1 MKAKKKSVT
10 NYVKK
15 FVKNN
20 ILFISYILLSVITE
34 IFLRISTVGGHFYIK
49 ALYADLAVVLLLGSF
64 GYLFK
69 PKNRF
74 TYYFILLFFY
84 VGLCVAN
91 IIYYQFYTSFI
102 SVDLFA
108 TASMISQVD
117 DSLFAKMHFRH
128 FLFLI
133 FLIIFILIHRKLKKD
148 KYYELLANN
157 EENIKYRKIII
168 PIILVVIFLFSISIY
183 DIGKYAKKWNR
194 ENILRRYGM
203 YVYTITD
210 LVQSVHPKIDNL
222 YGYDEEALLFRNYY
236 SCKWEEE
243 KAVNQYT
250 NRFKDK
256 NVLFIHMESIQ
267 NFLIDLK
274 INDEEVTPFLNKIAK
289 EGIYFN
295 KFYPQISIGTSSDTE
310 FTLLTGLLPSSS
322 GTVFVNYYDRKYYG
336 MPEYFNKMGYYSFSM
351 HANDADYWNRK
362 VMHERLGYNNFFAKE
377 SFEVPEDLE
386 SDKLVGLGL
395 SDKEFFNQLIP
406 KLKDIKNEKDKYF
419 GTIITLSNHSPF
431 NDLEAYGDF
440 DVTMKYSYVNARG
453 RRISGNSPYLEN
465 TTMGKYLKSSHYAD
479 SALKDLFEGLKK
491 ENLLDNTIIVLY
503 GDHEARIPKND
514 FELLYNYDPKENALI
529 SSDDEEYI
537 SMDNYA
543 YDLLKGTPLI
553 IWSNEE
559 EFDSTIEKT
568 MGMYDVLPT
577 IANMFGFKEK
587 YSLGHD
593 IFDDK
598 EGIVVFPNGNVLTD
612 SVYYSNLNEEY
623 ISLNDNPISEDYIN
637 NIKEYANEIL
647 EVSNGIVTHDLIE
660 LETNKVGKCIKK

>member
-10 NYVKK
+10 NYIKK

-133 FLIIFILIHRKLKKD
+133 FLIIFILINRKLKKD

>member
-1 MKAKKKSVT
+1 MKTKKKSVT
-10 NYVKK
+10 NNIKM

-34 IFLRISTVGGHFYIK
+34 TFLRISTVGGHFYIK

-133 FLIIFILIHRKLKKD
+133 FLVIFILIHRKLKKD
-148 KYYELLANN
+148 KYYEILETN

-168 PIILVVIFLFSISIY
+168 PIILIVIFLFSISIY

-236 SCKWEEE
+236 SCKWEDE
-243 KAVNQYT
+243 KTVNQYT

-310 FTLLTGLLPSSS
+310 FTLLTGLMPSSS

-453 RRISGNSPYLEN
+453 RKISGNSPYLEN

-479 SALKDLFEGLKK
+479 SALKDLFEGLKR

-529 SSDDEEYI
+529 SSDNEEYI

-543 YDLLKGTPLI
+543 YDLLKSTPLI

-559 EFDSTIEKT
+559 EFESTIEKT

-647 EVSNGIVTHDLIE
+647 EVSNGIVTHNLIE

>member
-1 MKAKKKSVT
+1 
-10 NYVKK
+10 
-15 FVKNN
+15 
-20 ILFISYILLSVITE
+20 
-34 IFLRISTVGGHFYIK
+34 
-49 ALYADLAVVLLLGSF
+49 
-64 GYLFK
+64 
-69 PKNRF
+69 
-74 TYYFILLFFY
+74 
-84 VGLCVAN
+84 
-91 IIYYQFYTSFI
+91 
-102 SVDLFA
+102 
-108 TASMISQVD
+108 
-117 DSLFAKMHFRH
+117 
-128 FLFLI
+128 
-133 FLIIFILIHRKLKKD
+133 
-148 KYYELLANN
+148 
-157 EENIKYRKIII
+157 
-168 PIILVVIFLFSISIY
+168 
-183 DIGKYAKKWNR
+183 
-194 ENILRRYGM
+194 M

-440 DVTMKYSYVNARG
+440 DVTMKYSYVILR
-453 RRISGNSPYLEN
+453 
-465 TTMGKYLKSSHYAD
+465 
-479 SALKDLFEGLKK
+479 FF
-491 ENLLDNTIIVLY
+491 Y
-503 GDHEARIPKND
+503 G
-514 FELLYNYDPKENALI
+514 
-529 SSDDEEYI
+529 
-537 SMDNYA
+537 
-543 YDLLKGTPLI
+543 
-553 IWSNEE
+553 
-559 EFDSTIEKT
+559 
-568 MGMYDVLPT
+568 
-577 IANMFGFKEK
+577 
-587 YSLGHD
+587 
-593 IFDDK
+593 
-598 EGIVVFPNGNVLTD
+598 
-612 SVYYSNLNEEY
+612 
-623 ISLNDNPISEDYIN
+623 
-637 NIKEYANEIL
+637 
-647 EVSNGIVTHDLIE
+647 
-660 LETNKVGKCIKK
+660 

>member
-1 MKAKKKSVT
+1 MKTKKNT
-10 NYVKK
+10 VKK
-15 FVKNN
+15 FLKKFLTTNV
-20 ILFISYILLSVITE
+20 LFLSYILLSLLAET
-34 IFLRISTVGGHFYIK
+34 FLRISTVGGHFYIK
-49 ALYADLAVVLLLGSF
+49 ALYADIAIILLFGSF

-74 TYYFILLFFY
+74 VYYFILLFFN

-102 SVDLFA
+102 SVDLIA
-108 TASMISQVD
+108 TASMVGQVN
-117 DSLFAKMHFRH
+117 DSLFAKMRFKH
-128 FLFLI
+128 FLFII
-133 FLIIFILIHRKLKKD
+133 FLIIFILINRKLKKD
-148 KYYELLANN
+148 NYYELLESR
-157 EENIKYRKIII
+157 EENIKYRNIILPIII
-168 PIILVVIFLFSISIY
+168 IVVFLLSISVY

-222 YGYDEEALLFRNYY
+222 YGYDEEALAFRNYY

-243 KAVNQYT
+243 KPVNQYT

-256 NVLFIHMESIQ
+256 NLLFIHMESIQ
-267 NFLIDLK
+267 NFLVDLK
-274 INDEEVTPFLNKIAK
+274 INDEEVTPFINKLTK

-310 FTLLTGLLPSSS
+310 FTLNTGLMPSSS
-322 GTVFVNYYDRKYYG
+322 GTVFVNYYDRKYYA
-336 MPEYFNKMGYYSFSM
+336 MPEYFNKMGYYTFSM
-351 HANDADYWNRK
+351 HANDAEYWNRK
-362 VMHERLGYNNFFAKE
+362 VMHEKLGYNTFYAKD
-377 SFEVPEDLE
+377 SFEIPEDSE

-406 KLKDIKNEKDKYF
+406 KLKNIKDNNEKYF

-431 NDLEAYGDF
+431 SDLEAYGDF
-440 DVTMKYSYVNARG
+440 DVFMKYSYTNARG
-453 RRISGNSPYLEN
+453 NKVSGKSPYLEN
-465 TTMGKYLKSSHYAD
+465 TTMGNYLKSSHYAD
-479 SALKDLFEGLKK
+479 SALKELFEALKR
-491 ENLLDNTIIVLY
+491 ENLLDNTIIILY
-503 GDHEARIPKND
+503 GDHEARIPISD
-514 FELLYNYDPKENALI
+514 FELLYNYDPKENTII

-537 SMDNYA
+537 SMENYA
-543 YDLLKGTPLI
+543 YDLLKNTPLI
-553 IWSNEE
+553 IWSNDE
-559 EFDSTIEKT
+559 EFSTTIDTT

-587 YSLGHD
+587 YAMGKD
-593 IFDDK
+593 VFNDG

-637 NIKEYANEIL
+637 NIKEYANELL
-647 EVSNGIVTHDLIE
+647 EVSNGIITHNLIE
-660 LETNKVGKCIKK
+660 TETNKVGKCKKK

>member
-10 NYVKK
+10 NHIKK